1 MTTVTLISPSDS
13 NPSNNPNH
21 PLIRC
26 VDGTGPYGEW
36 TSADDT
42 MQPVVGPYRV
52 FDVLNQRHV
61 GPKFPFRYL
70 ADMYLRILGGAR
82 APTKS

>member
-1 MTTVTLISPSDS
+1 MPSQSLLLPAES
-13 NPSNNPNH
+13 NPAINPNH

-42 MQPVVGPYRV
+42 ARKVTGPYRV
-52 FDVLNQRHV
+52 FDVLNQRHI
-61 GPKFPFRYL
+61 GPVFRYRFL
-70 ADMYLRILGGAR
+70 ANLYLRFVGGNLVK
-82 APTKS
+82 T